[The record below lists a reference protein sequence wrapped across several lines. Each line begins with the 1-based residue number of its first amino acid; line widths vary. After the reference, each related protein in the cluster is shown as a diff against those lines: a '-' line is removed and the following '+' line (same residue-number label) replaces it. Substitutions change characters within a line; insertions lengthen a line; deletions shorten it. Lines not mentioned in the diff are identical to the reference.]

1 MKPFFALYVKELK
14 ANKILFLFLLLLIV
28 GLNAYG
34 LIQIENISQ
43 EHIASNKFPV
53 AIIWTILSAFSLALS
68 LPFLLAHAC
77 NAEWKSETHY
87 QVFALPVPQYTVILA
102 KIAAVASI
110 GFVGGGIVIG
120 TFYFSM
126 IQIANLLSG
135 PKIVPFEGKEIISF
149 FDFGFLFGLMLV
161 TYMVFSLGLVTGM
174 EGMKFSVKR
183 YRGLTAV
190 VFFIIAVF
198 LYIRFFQQG
207 KVALDFLGHIS
218 VTLSGQKELA
228 PFVYTILVGIIFMI
242 IGLVVYEL
250 IVPLM
255 N

>member
-14 ANKILFLFLLLLIV
+14 ANKILFLFVLLLIV
-28 GLNAYG
+28 GLNVYG
-34 LIQIENISQ
+34 LIQIEKVSQ
-43 EHIASNKFPV
+43 EHISSKRFPV

-68 LPFLLAHAC
+68 LPFLLAHAF

-120 TFYFSM
+120 TFYLSM

-135 PKIVPFEGKEIISF
+135 PKIVPFEGKEVISF

-161 TYMVFSLGLVTGM
+161 IYMVFSLGLVTGM

-183 YRGLTAV
+183 YRGLTAFFYNCR
-190 VFFIIAVF
+190 VFIHPIFPAREGSFRLFRSHFGGSFRTNRVGAF
-198 LYIRFFQQG
+198 CLYHSDGRHLYDHWACC
-207 KVALDFLGHIS
+207 V
-218 VTLSGQKELA
+218 
-228 PFVYTILVGIIFMI
+228 
-242 IGLVVYEL
+242 
-250 IVPLM
+250 
-255 N
+255 